1 MSRASAGRHRRHRLP
16 KECAQEWFRPST
28 TAAPEGR
35 EKHIMFQFTDLV
47 RGGEA
52 VREIK
57 QRFPET
63 APIFDHFGL
72 RPSCD
77 DCSIEMAARKAGA
90 AFEDLLVQVNAAI
103 YKNRGVTARA
113 S

>member
-1 MSRASAGRHRRHRLP
+1 ML
-16 KECAQEWFRPST
+16 
-28 TAAPEGR
+28 
-35 EKHIMFQFTDLV
+35 QFTDLV

-57 QRFPET
+57 QKYPET
-63 APIFDHFGL
+63 SAVFEQFGL

-77 DCSIEMAARKAGA
+77 DCSIEMSARKVGA
-90 AFEDLLVQVNAAI
+90 PLEDLLVGVNAAI
-103 YKNRGVTARA
+103 YKHRGLTARA

>member
-1 MSRASAGRHRRHRLP
+1 ML
-16 KECAQEWFRPST
+16 
-28 TAAPEGR
+28 
-35 EKHIMFQFTDLV
+35 QFTDLV

-52 VREIK
+52 VRDIK
-57 QRFPET
+57 QQYPET
-63 APIFDHFGL
+63 APVFEQFGL

-77 DCSIEMAARKAGA
+77 DCSIEMAARKVGA
-90 AFEDLLVQVNAAI
+90 SFEDLLVEVNKSI